1 MGKNVKL
8 VHREMQREDYSYLI
22 TRIGHF
28 QKFTS
33 SLNRRPKCKK
43 MVKKYQFKNSIMQR
57 ITLSKIYIVLISSQS
72 PTGQKILTEIECTY
86 KASLLKKKADSHN
99 NPETLKEL
107 HDQAS
112 NTLEVLTMNMIATD
126 VSLEHIF
133 EYYKKITR
141 ENVIKL
147 LLRCKKMYEA
157 RVEVKKILTLIIK
170 KDGLYK
176 WIMGMIG
183 AE

>member
-1 MGKNVKL
+1 M
-8 VHREMQREDYSYLI
+8 
-22 TRIGHF
+22 
-28 QKFTS
+28 
-33 SLNRRPKCKK
+33 
-43 MVKKYQFKNSIMQR
+43 
-57 ITLSKIYIVLISSQS
+57 
-72 PTGQKILTEIECTY
+72 TEIECTY

-99 NPETLKEL
+99 NPEILKEL
-107 HDQAS
+107 HEQAS

-170 KDGLYK
+170 KDGVYK

-183 AE
+183 ADNLNLSEPECQRIYDCKRLLHRVISSVHQFRHEHKIFKGTFVFKGQDYQETCNQQFEEL